1 MGFSLLS
8 SCRYTISPLI
18 PEVRSGHFSTRLNS
32 EGLQLK
38 DSQLSLSVGVD
49 SQEGYLT
56 VIWFEGEKE
65 TFRDSQYMDHR
76 ESKVTFTHPYITGR
90 DYRVVL
96 IFDKTVLRQFEYRPE
111 PVLKPE

>member
-1 MGFSLLS
+1 MGFFLFS

-49 SQEGYLT
+49 SQEGFLT

-76 ESKVTFTHPYITGR
+76 ESKVTFTHPYVTGR
-90 DYRVVL
+90 DYRAVL
-96 IFDKTVLRQFEYRPE
+96 VFDKTVLRQFEYRSE
-111 PVLKPE
+111 PILKPE